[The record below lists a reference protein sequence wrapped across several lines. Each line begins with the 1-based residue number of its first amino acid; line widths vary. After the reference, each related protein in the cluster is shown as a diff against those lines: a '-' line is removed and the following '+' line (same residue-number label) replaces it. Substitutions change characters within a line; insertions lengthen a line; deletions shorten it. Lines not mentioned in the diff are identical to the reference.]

1 MRVLVFAGTTEGRQ
15 LVERYAGV
23 PGIELAASCATEYG
37 ASLLPTA
44 ENVSALFA
52 RLNVEGM
59 VGLMQGCA
67 CDAPGGPF
75 DAVVDCTHPY
85 AAEATANIREASSIA
100 GVPYMRV
107 ERRDVPSDSQIAVPS
122 AEAAA
127 EAVNRIGGN
136 VLLTTGSKDL
146 GVYARHIRGF
156 AERVWAR
163 VLPVGESLSAAR
175 AAGLPA
181 SHVIAVQGPFS
192 QQLNEAILRE
202 YDIAAMV
209 AKSAG
214 VHGGFQEKVDAARS
228 CGVAC
233 VVVSRPRSEG
243 GVTLAEAF
251 RRIDGMIEGEEA
263 R

>member
-15 LVERYAGV
+15 LAERYADL
-23 PGIELAASCATEYG
+23 PGIELAVSCATEYG
-37 ASLLPTA
+37 ASLLPAA

-52 RLNVEGM
+52 RLDVEGM
-59 VGLMQGCA
+59 VELMEGRA
-67 CDAPGGPF
+67 CDALGGPF

-85 AAEATANIREASSIA
+85 AVEATANIREASEVA

-107 ERRDVPSDSQIAVPS
+107 ERRDVPSDSQISVPS

-146 GVYARHIRGF
+146 GIYARRIRGF
-156 AERVWAR
+156 AERAWAR
-163 VLPVGESLSAAR
+163 VLPVGESLSAAQ
-175 AAGLPA
+175 AAGLPT

-192 QQLNEAILRE
+192 QQFNEALLRE

-209 AKSAG
+209 TKAAG
-214 VHGGFQEKVDAARS
+214 AQGGFQEKVAAAQR

-233 VVVSRPRSEG
+233 VVVSRPRDEG
-243 GVTLAEAF
+243 GVTLSEAF
-251 RRIDGMIEGEEA
+251 SRIDGMIEGEEA